1 MRMLE
6 QLKVRKFVK
15 EVSIMG
21 KHIVSLYYRA
31 EGHEKLQEALT
42 KGKVTILTKLEPVP
56 DILAVKEAATNRVA
70 FLMKRYK
77 HNRNLSALFL
87 EDLDS
92 EDLRQVALKKSGVSR
107 HD

>member
-1 MRMLE
+1 MLE
-6 QLKVRKFVK
+6 QLKVRKLVK

-21 KHIVSLYYRA
+21 KHVVSLYYRA
-31 EGHEKLQEALT
+31 EGHEKLHEALT

-70 FLMKRYK
+70 FLLKRYK
-77 HNRNLSALFL
+77 HYNRNLSALFL